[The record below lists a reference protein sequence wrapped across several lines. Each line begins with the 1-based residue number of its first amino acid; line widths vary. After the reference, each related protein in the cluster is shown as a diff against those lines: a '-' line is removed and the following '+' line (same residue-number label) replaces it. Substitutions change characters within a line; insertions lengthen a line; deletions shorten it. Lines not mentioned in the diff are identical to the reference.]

1 MATLKNTTCV
11 KLENVVKSGVNVFGR
26 YDLYVKGEWLPTEF
40 SLSICDGTR
49 AWTVTASK
57 DLIQSCADELLI
69 AELEYVDR
77 AHSYFS
83 KQHFN
88 TTYELKHGKNM
99 KMELNCYK
107 GDGQHREQH
116 LILPLVEADT
126 QDVAVEMMK
135 FLWDAHASLNEQ
147 LDREARTFERII
159 AAKEQSLI
167 ILKKEKLELELAAG
181 LKSLGT
187 DTNGQPMAGEDED
200 VTPGRVAEESQS
212 RGKRKGMISPAETGS
227 RKKNPKGVGPSD
239 TAPGLAY
246 QKPASPQFV
255 VGSRAVSNPEV
266 SASLPPPLSL
276 LGYKQP
282 KVGEEEEEEEE
293 PTTYL
298 SWINKGKFPVDPE
311 LHTSQELLKGNSVTE
326 REFLIVDESLADEHR
341 QPVRHKKPLMSLD
354 DLSDVADVAGKYTSN
369 ESPTAAAKKSTS
381 KKQKKSGG
389 SKSNKKQPAHSLD
402 ASLDGVDAIVEKGI
416 KLVDTLGTP
425 PALALEVSSPL
436 VTPGKQGK
444 VGSGKK
450 SLKPAAKKSNSRS
463 LKKVP
468 KKKEVV
474 SSPEVSNDEGEP
486 SEEPEIN
493 EESFLKEVEEDR
505 TISVQNA
512 EFHDFDE
519 SRTLEGFAINQYWAL
534 YDDQD
539 GMPRF
544 YGRITKIHDPFKVAV
559 EWLEPLKP
567 SLPANGLVKTAGLSA
582 ACGDFKI
589 GSICLQDLPAFS
601 HQVDIEKDN
610 KKGCIK
616 ISPAQGEIWA
626 LYRFWNNKQTKAVD
640 ENEEVKFE
648 YDLVEVQNASSVT
661 EGVQVLPLTKLPGFK
676 SVFTRE
682 DDDSLFH
689 IPGKQLQARFSH
701 QIPRYELL
709 GSETPGLPVGALELD
724 PASTPAEYLA
734 R

>member
-99 KMELNCYK
+99 RMELNCYK
-107 GDGQHREQH
+107 GDGHHREQH
-116 LILPLVEADT
+116 LILPLVEADI

-167 ILKKEKLELELAAG
+167 TLKKEKLELELAAG

-187 DTNGQPMAGEDED
+187 DTNGQPVAGEDED
-200 VTPGRVAEESQS
+200 ATPGRVAEESQS

-239 TAPGLAY
+239 AAPVLAY

-282 KVGEEEEEEEE
+282 KVGEEEEEEE

-298 SWINKGKFPVDPE
+298 SWINKGKGPVDPE
-311 LHTSQELLKGNSVTE
+311 LHTSQELLKGNGVTE

-389 SKSNKKQPAHSLD
+389 SKSNKKQSAHSLD

-425 PALALEVSSPL
+425 PALTLEVSSPL

-444 VGSGKK
+444 VGSSKK
-450 SLKPAAKKSNSRS
+450 SSKPAAKKSNSRS

-474 SSPEVSNDEGEP
+474 SSPDVSNDEGEP

-493 EESFLKEVEEDR
+493 EESALKEVEEDR

-519 SRTLEGFAINQYWAL
+519 SRTMEGFAINQYWAL

-544 YGRITKIHDPFKVAV
+544 YGRITKLHDPFKVSV

-601 HQVDIEKDN
+601 HKVDIEKDN

-616 ISPAQGEIWA
+616 ISPAKGEIWA
-626 LYRFWNNKQTKAVD
+626 LYRFWNNKQAKAVD
-640 ENEEVKFE
+640 EDEEVKFE
-648 YDLVEVQNASSVT
+648 YDLVEVQNAASVM

-682 DDDSLFH
+682 DNDSLFH

-724 PASTPAEYLA
+724 PASTPAEYLC

>member
-57 DLIQSCADELLI
+57 DLIQSCADDLLI
-69 AELEYVDR
+69 AELEFVDR

-99 KMELNCYK
+99 KMELCCYK
-107 GDGQHREQH
+107 GDGQPREQH
-116 LILPLVEADT
+116 LILPLVEAET
-126 QDVAVEMMK
+126 RDVAVEMMK

-147 LDREARTFERII
+147 LDREARSFERII
-159 AAKEQSLI
+159 AAKDQSLS
-167 ILKKEKLELELAAG
+167 ILKKEKIELELAAG

-187 DTNGQPMAGEDED
+187 DANGQPVAGEDED
-200 VTPGRVAEESQS
+200 ATPGRVAEESQS

-239 TAPGLAY
+239 AAPALAY

-293 PTTYL
+293 PAYL
-298 SWINKGKFPVDPE
+298 SWLNKGKVPVDPE
-311 LHTSQELLKGNSVTE
+311 LHTSQEMLKANGVTE

-354 DLSDVADVAGKYTSN
+354 DLSDVADVAGKYTSY
-369 ESPTAAAKKSTS
+369 ESPPTAAAKKSTS
-381 KKQKKSGG
+381 KKQKKSGA

-468 KKKEVV
+468 KKREVV

-493 EESFLKEVEEDR
+493 EESAFNEVEEER

-519 SRTLEGFAINQYWAL
+519 SRTQEGFAINQYWAL

-544 YGRITKIHDPFKVAV
+544 YGRITKLHDPFKVSV

-567 SLPANGLVKTAGLSA
+567 SVPANGLVKTAGLSA

-601 HQVDIEKDN
+601 HKVDIEKDN

-626 LYRFWNNKQTKAVD
+626 LYRFYNQKQAKAVD

-648 YDLVEVQNASSVT
+648 YDLVEVQDAPPVMDNVK
-661 EGVQVLPLTKLPGFK
+661 VLPLTKLPGFK
-676 SVFTRE
+676 SVFTRD
-682 DDDSLFH
+682 DDDSVFY
-689 IPGKQLQARFSH
+689 IPAKQLQARFSH

-724 PASTPAEYLA
+724 PASTPAEYLG

>member
-107 GDGQHREQH
+107 GNGQHREQH
-116 LILPLVEADT
+116 LILPLVEADIL
-126 QDVAVEMMK
+126 DVAVEMMK

-187 DTNGQPMAGEDED
+187 DTNGQPVAEEDED
-200 VTPGRVAEESQS
+200 ATPGRVAEESQS
-212 RGKRKGMISPAETGS
+212 RAKRKGMISPAETGS

-239 TAPGLAY
+239 ASPGLAY

-282 KVGEEEEEEEE
+282 KVGEDDEEEE

-298 SWINKGKFPVDPE
+298 SWINK
-311 LHTSQELLKGNSVTE
+311 
-326 REFLIVDESLADEHR
+326 DEHH

-381 KKQKKSGG
+381 KKQKRSGG

-463 LKKVP
+463 HKKVP

-493 EESFLKEVEEDR
+493 EESFLKVEEDR
-505 TISVQNA
+505 AISVQNA

-519 SRTLEGFAINQYWAL
+519 SRTMEGFAINQYWAL

-544 YGRITKIHDPFKVAV
+544 YGRITKLHDPFKVAV

-601 HQVDIEKDN
+601 HKVDIEKDN

-626 LYRFWNNKQTKAVD
+626 LYRFWNNKQLKAVD

-648 YDLVEVQNASSVT
+648 YDLVEVQNAPSVT

-682 DDDSLFH
+682 DDESLFH

-724 PASTPAEYLA
+724 PASTPGEYLG

>member
-1 MATLKNTTCV
+1 MAALKNTTCV
-11 KLENVVKSGVNVFGR
+11 KLENVVRSGVNVFGR
-26 YDLYVKGEWLPTEF
+26 SDLYVKGEWLPTEF
-40 SLSICDGTR
+40 LLSICDGTR

-83 KQHFN
+83 KQHYD

-107 GDGQHREQH
+107 GNGQHREQH

-126 QDVAVEMMK
+126 QDVAVEMFK
-135 FLWDAHASLNEQ
+135 FLWDAHANLNEQ

-159 AAKEQSLI
+159 AAKEHNLTT
-167 ILKKEKLELELAAG
+167 LKKEKLELELAAG

-187 DTNGQPMAGEDED
+187 DTNGQPVAGEDD
-200 VTPGRVAEESQS
+200 DATPGRVAEESQS

-239 TAPGLAY
+239 ATPVLAY
-246 QKPASPQFV
+246 RKPASPRFV
-255 VGSRAVSNPEV
+255 VGSRDTVSNPEV
-266 SASLPPPLSL
+266 SAFLPTPLSL

-282 KVGEEEEEEEE
+282 KIGEEEEEEE
-293 PTTYL
+293 PSTFP
-298 SWINKGKFPVDPE
+298 SWINKGKVPVDPE
-311 LHTSQELLKGNSVTE
+311 LHTSQEMLKGNGVTGSK
-326 REFLIVDESLADEHR
+326 FLIVDESLADEHC
-341 QPVRHKKPLMSLD
+341 QPVCQKNPLMSLD

-369 ESPTAAAKKSTS
+369 ESPIGAAKKSTS

-444 VGSGKK
+444 AGSGKK
-450 SLKPAAKKSNSRS
+450 SLKPAAKNSNSRS
-463 LKKVP
+463 LKKAP

-474 SSPEVSNDEGEP
+474 SSSEVSDDEGEP

-493 EESFLKEVEEDR
+493 EGPAPKEGEEDR

-519 SRTLEGFAINQYWAL
+519 SRTQEGFAINQYWAL

-544 YGRITKIHDPFKVAV
+544 YGRITKLHDPFKVSV

-567 SLPANGLVKTAGLSA
+567 SFPANGLVKTAGLSA

-601 HQVDIEKDN
+601 HKVDIEKDN

-616 ISPAQGEIWA
+616 ISPAHGEIWA
-626 LYRFWNNKQTKAVD
+626 LYRFWNNKQPKPVD
-640 ENEEVKFE
+640 ENEEVKFA
-648 YDLVEVQNASSVT
+648 YDLVEVQNAPSVT
-661 EGVQVLPLTKLPGFK
+661 EGVKVLPLKKLPGFK
-676 SVFTRE
+676 SLFVRQ
-682 DDDSLFH
+682 DDDSVFH
-689 IPGKQLQARFSH
+689 IPGKQLQGRFSH

-709 GSETPGLPVGALELD
+709 GSETPGLPAGTLELD
-724 PASTPAEYLA
+724 PASTPAEYLV